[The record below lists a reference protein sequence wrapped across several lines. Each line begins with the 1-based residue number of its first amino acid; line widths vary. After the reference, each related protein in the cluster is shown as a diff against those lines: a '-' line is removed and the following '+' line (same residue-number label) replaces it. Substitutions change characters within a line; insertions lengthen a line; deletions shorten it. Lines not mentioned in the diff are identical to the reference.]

1 MNIQLFTYHESGLSP
16 HVETDK
22 QSTQTVV
29 DEEVKLTKNVLNLH
43 LHMMELLPMPPNH
56 LQFHQNPEWLT
67 FLVPAHPSCPGK
79 EADKQVSN
87 YAAKK

>member
-1 MNIQLFTYHESGLSP
+1 MSDVNVILSWFSDC
-16 HVETDK
+16 VERGATAK
-22 QSTQTVV
+22 Y
-29 DEEVKLTKNVLNLH
+29 
-43 LHMMELLPMPPNH
+43 LHMMELLPVPPNH

-79 EADKQVSN
+79 EADKQVST